1 MGRRKKLTEAEIEN
15 TQTTLTIEDSNQ
27 AESEEAELLAETDS
41 EVIAEE
47 TPAEEE
53 EKEETEAVTE
63 EVLAEES
70 GKKPRKPRKPRAK
83 KVETVA
89 VAEEKAEVKTEERKA
104 SDDSEA
110 KEAKAEEKPKVED
123 SKKEAKRAKEE
134 ARLSESWK
142 KLEAEKAQVR
152 ARQAELEKKI
162 EELESKNDPTSPSPD
177 ALRKYAR
184 EWENEGR
191 DDLAKAARQQADLLE
206 QKAKSQSEKEERQ
219 KREFTE
225 QWGSSVRRMIEE
237 NPELKD
243 EESPFAKRVVSLLKS
258 EDAELRKLL
267 NTSPNGFAY
276 ATQIARMQEA
286 AEASEAL
293 RKEVETLRK
302 ENTEFRKKTSLSASS
317 TAKAPKRK
325 SFEEMSWSEQ
335 EEFLRRNASDADK
348 LGVLVGD

>member
-1 MGRRKKLTEAEIEN
+1 MN
-15 TQTTLTIEDSNQ
+15 
-27 AESEEAELLAETDS
+27 EEAIK
-41 EVIAEE
+41 EV
-47 TPAEEE
+47 TPAVEPSISPENITEEQIRAMAAE
-53 EKEETEAVTE
+53 ADGIPFKASSKANIEPEVAAQDSQDASKTTPEAKEESKDSD
-63 EVLAEES
+63 ES
-70 GKKPRKPRKPRAK
+70 APK
-83 KVETVA
+83 
-89 VAEEKAEVKTEERKA
+89 AEEKAEVKTEERKA

-110 KEAKAEEKPKVED
+110 KEPKAEEKSKVED
-123 SKKEAKRAKEE
+123 SKKETKRAKEE

-162 EELESKNDPTSPSPD
+162 EELEAKNDPTSPSPD

-206 QKAKSQSEKEERQ
+206 QKAKSQAEKEERQ

-225 QWGSSVRRMIEE
+225 QWSSSVRRMIEE

-325 SFEEMSWSEQ
+325 SFEEMSWQEQ

-348 LGVLVGD
+348 LGVLIGD

>member
-1 MGRRKKLTEAEIEN
+1 MN
-15 TQTTLTIEDSNQ
+15 
-27 AESEEAELLAETDS
+27 EEANK
-41 EVIAEE
+41 EV
-47 TPAEEE
+47 TPAVEPVISPENITEEQIRAMAAE
-53 EKEETEAVTE
+53 ADGIPYKASPKADTEPEVAAQDSQDASKTTPEAKEESKDSD
-63 EVLAEES
+63 ES
-70 GKKPRKPRKPRAK
+70 APK
-83 KVETVA
+83 
-89 VAEEKAEVKTEERKA
+89 AEEKAEVKTEERKA

-110 KEAKAEEKPKVED
+110 KETKAED
-123 SKKEAKRAKEE
+123 SKKETKRAKEE

-162 EELESKNDPTSPSPD
+162 EELEAKNDPTSPSPD

-191 DDLAKAARQQADLLE
+191 DDLAKAARQQAEMLE
-206 QKAKSQSEKEERQ
+206 QRAKSQAEKEERQ

-286 AEASEAL
+286 AETSEAL
-293 RKEVETLRK
+293 RQEVETLRK

-325 SFEEMSWSEQ
+325 SFEEMSWQEQ

-348 LGVLVGD
+348 LGVLIGD